1 MKHRGG
7 KGLPVILGSTRR
19 TVSNILRQLSS
30 TRPKRLLKRPGSSE
44 AQVICMAIWQ
54 RLGWPS
60 SVSSVSNSK

>member
-7 KGLPVILGSTRR
+7 KGLPVILQPAAA
-19 TVSNILRQLSS
+19 LA

-44 AQVICMAIWQ
+44 ARVICMAIWQ

>member
-7 KGLPVILGSTRR
+7 KGLPVIPSRR
-19 TVSNILRQLSS
+19 QRSPMSS

-44 AQVICMAIWQ
+44 ARVTCMAIWQ